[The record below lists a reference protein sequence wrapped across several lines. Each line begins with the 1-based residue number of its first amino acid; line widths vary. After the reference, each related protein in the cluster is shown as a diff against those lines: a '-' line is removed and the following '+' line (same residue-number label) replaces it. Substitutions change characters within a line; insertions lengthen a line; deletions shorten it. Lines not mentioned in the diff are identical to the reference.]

1 MFCSIAG
8 GGVLG
13 ELAEEGEK
21 TGRDGGLKRVRLLAF
36 ETLSRS
42 GGGGGR
48 RKREGFCWCRWLGRN
63 GRCVGSK

>member
-21 TGRDGGLKRVRLLAF
+21 TRRDGGLKRVRLLAF

-42 GGGGGR
+42 GWG
-48 RKREGFCWCRWLGRN
+48 
-63 GRCVGSK
+63 V